1 MSRSNQ
7 DEDNIR
13 QSPKE
18 HTHHVSQTE
27 HGGKRTKE
35 GAKSGIGRLER
46 TKRGNGIKDR
56 DDRSSGIEILMT
68 DTFVKIKPTDPLRL
82 TT

>member
-1 MSRSNQ
+1 MEER
-7 DEDNIR
+7 ER
-13 QSPKE
+13 GE
-18 HTHHVSQTE
+18 ELT
-27 HGGKRTKE
+27 RW
-35 GAKSGIGRLER
+35 SGIGRLER
-46 TKRGNGIKDR
+46 MKRGNGITDQ

>member
-1 MSRSNQ
+1 MMSIITLTRS
-7 DEDNIR
+7 
-13 QSPKE
+13 
-18 HTHHVSQTE
+18 
-27 HGGKRTKE
+27 
-35 GAKSGIGRLER
+35 SGIGRLER
-46 TKRGNGIKDR
+46 MKRGNGITDR